1 MPATLMPVEL
11 YLRLSDEFEPDADYV
26 DGEIELRP
34 MGEFDH
40 TSWQQAIE
48 QWFLLHRVEWNVRVR
63 NELRVQVSVSRYRVP
78 DVVVWDRSL
87 PVQQILRDTPIAVFE
102 VLSPEDR
109 MSRMMV
115 KLGDYER
122 MGVRTIRVIEPK
134 TGQILRYESGKLVPV
149 DGTVEVLPGSPC
161 SIDWDEVKTMLDL

>member
-11 YLRLSDEFEPDADYV
+11 YLRLSDEFEPDADFV

-40 TSWQQAIE
+40 TSWQTAI
-48 QWFLLHRVEWNVRVR
+48 QFWFMKHATDWNVRAR
-63 NELRVQVSVSRYRVP
+63 CELRMQVSLSRYRIP

-87 PVQQILRDTPIAVFE
+87 PIQQILRDTPIAVFE

-109 MSRMMV
+109 MPRMLV

-122 MGVRTIRVIEPK
+122 MGIRTIRVIQPK
-134 TGQILRYESGKLVPV
+134 TGQILCYEAGKLVPV
-149 DGTVEVLPGSPC
+149 DGVVEVLPGSPC
-161 SIDWDEVKTMLDL
+161 SIDWDEVKKMLDL

>member
-1 MPATLMPVEL
+1 MHATLMPVEL

-40 TSWQQAIE
+40 TSWQTAI
-48 QWFLLHRVEWNVRVR
+48 QMWFMNHAIEWNVRAR
-63 NELRVQVSVSRYRVP
+63 CELRVQVSATRYRIP

-87 PVQQILRDTPIAVFE
+87 PIEQILTHTPIAAFE

-109 MSRMMV
+109 MSRMMI
-115 KLGDYER
+115 KLADYEA
-122 MGVRTIRVIEPK
+122 MGIRTIRVIQPK
-134 TGQILRYESGKLVPV
+134 TGQISRFEGGSLDPIG
-149 DGTVEVLPGSPC
+149 EVLEQLPNSRC
-161 SIDWDEVKTMLDL
+161 SIDWGKVREMLDW